1 MRKLS
6 FLFILIFLPL
16 SVFLQ
21 TLNVSGSIKNFEKQ
35 YFQIYKVELDTLIL
49 VDSMMTDA
57 KGNFRVQI
65 SESKYVDRGM
75 YQFNILDQSFF
86 VLNDFNPI
94 VLETRYEFDYFNN
107 KVKDNLVIKTSDENI
122 HFQTFQRQQML
133 VNVARELLL
142 QLLHI
147 YPNGDPFYEQILKQ
161 YYDRYENYDLFIK
174 KHSNKQKTDNLFLKI
189 AKAYYIDQTP
199 DWKLTAEKRQLQ
211 ARAVFFDYFNP
222 ADDFFYHTNVIPDK
236 LEEWLTLHIPLR
248 ENQKI
253 DENLM
258 AHAAIQFILKT
269 HDNPR
274 IYQFVLKKALTRF
287 VGAHLYTSF
296 LKVYDAFMIVDHDDC
311 DQTTDDLL
319 WARNLASD
327 LRNIQIGK
335 VAPDF
340 VLKDNLKMHDLK
352 SDYTVLMFWAT
363 WCSHCVSSM
372 PEIQKTMDDFK
383 LKNKTKASLNVVAVS
398 LDRDEEAWKSYI
410 KFQGLESWIHVSDLK
425 GWNNEVGKLYNIYS
439 TPTFIVLG
447 KNKEILGVLEE
458 SEDLDRFLNS
468 LNK

>member
-1 MRKLS
+1 MRKIS

-57 KGNFRVQI
+57 KGNFQVKI
-65 SESKYVDRGM
+65 SDSKFVDRGM
-75 YQFNILDQSFF
+75 YQFNVIDQSFF
-86 VLNDFNPI
+86 VLNDFKPI